1 MSGKF
6 KCLLGKEEVSSLW
19 MEDGELYCIC
29 VNKNFTKEEALKI
42 ALKELENWNSKNL
55 DNQNIKIEITNN
67 LSCLFRD
74 IETERYFYDTNTL
87 DNGYMKTE
95 PMWIHWATQ
104 L

>member
-6 KCLLGKEEVSSLW
+6 KCLLGKKEVSSLW

-29 VNKNFTKEEALKI
+29 VNKKFTKEEALKI
-42 ALKELENWNSKNL
+42 ALKELENL

-95 PMWIHWATQ
+95 PMWIYWATER
-104 L
+104 